1 MEYPNSGALWPNKFK
16 TKPADPNLRG
26 TIKMERAL
34 LKELMAS
41 SDDELIEIQISAWT
55 QTFKD
60 GKYLAIRGS
69 KPYQK
74 DAPKQSQDDDSE
86 DIPFN

>member
-16 TKPADPNLRG
+16 TKPSDPNLRG

-41 SDDELIEIQISAWT
+41 SDNELIEIQISAWT
-55 QTFKD
+55 QTFRD
-60 GKYLAIRGS
+60 GKYLSIRGS
-69 KPYQK
+69 KPYQT
-74 DAPKQSQDDDSE
+74 DDPKKSAQDDDSE
-86 DIPFN
+86 IPF